1 MLHLMQ
7 LFRLIENKKLFIELF
22 NDLSFELDELGYRDF
37 PSELVNEMLDN
48 HFGIFMEDDKQL
60 QRVTDCI
67 LSKQGKLQY
76 LLYI

>member
-7 LFRLIENKKLFIELF
+7 LFRLIENKQLFIELF

-37 PSELVNEMLDN
+37 PSDLVNEMLDN
-48 HFGIFMEDDKQL
+48 HFGIFMEDDRQL

>member
-37 PSELVNEMLDN
+37 PSDLVNEMLDN